1 MQTEQNRK
9 EYQGIGA
16 IAAFEYENARDDF
29 VAITEK
35 NENQYVILYTAK
47 YFKDPRG
54 ISHCIDGFTD
64 NPAVQC
70 NYQVYK

>member
-29 VAITEK
+29 VAVTKK
-35 NENQYVILYTAK
+35 NESQYVILYAAK
-47 YFKDPRG
+47 YFKDPRD
-54 ISHCIDGFTD
+54 ISPGIDGFTD

-70 NYQVYK
+70 NVQVYK